1 MSSTRG
7 THDMRDVSS
16 NGEASTLERALMALE
31 ATKARLN
38 RVLAQQRE
46 PIAVVGMACRFPGG
60 IRDANDYW
68 AFLRDGQDAVGEL
81 PPERWPFD
89 EVYDP
94 NPGVPGKSYCRH
106 GAFLDGVDRF
116 DAAFFGIPPREAA
129 SMDPQQRLLLQVSWE
144 ALEHA
149 GIPPGRLQKSATG
162 VFVGIAGNNDYPVAM
177 LKANASLDAY
187 SLTGAAVNVA
197 SGRISYQLGLRGPS
211 LIVDTA
217 CSSSLMSVHL
227 ACQSLRQGEC
237 NLALAGG
244 VNLIAST
251 ETSVC
256 LAQTGALSPSGR
268 CRTFD
273 ASADGYVRS
282 EGCGIVVLKRL
293 SDVQPSDRVFA
304 VIRGSGTNQD
314 GRSNGLTAPNGAAQA
329 ALIARTLES
338 AGTAPREIGYVEAHG
353 TGTPLGDPIELQALG
368 EVLRPERA
376 SAEALY
382 VGSVKTNFG
391 HTEAAAG
398 IAGLLKTILSL
409 HHREIPPHLHFQKP
423 SPNVDWK
430 AFNLRVPTSCTP
442 WPEGR
447 PAAGVNSFGV
457 SGTNVH
463 IVLGPAPVRAV
474 PESVEDGPH
483 LLLVSAGSKEGLQR
497 RLEALRPSLQAATPA
512 ALRDLCH
519 TSALHREHLKWRAGL
534 LASTPEEMRTQL
546 EAGAAN
552 ERAPGI
558 FMGSELVERAPRC
571 ILVFSGQGS
580 QWLGMAR
587 DLLSEGGAFQR
598 KLKEADACLQ
608 EFLGW
613 SVLERLASDT
623 DTEAWLSA
631 AERVQPILFALQV
644 SLAEQLRAWGIVPS
658 GVVGHSMGEIAAAH
672 VAGCLGL
679 RDAAR
684 VVSARAQLLPRLR
697 GKGGM
702 LVAGLGLEAARQAL
716 QGYED
721 SVGVAA
727 INGPDTVLLS
737 GESGT
742 LDALMARISA
752 DGTFCRRVGV
762 DFASHCPQVDALLPD
777 FRELISDV
785 RPQEG
790 TLDFYSTVD
799 GARVE
804 GARLDADY
812 WARNLRQ
819 MVRFAP
825 TVAAIAE
832 GPRALFVEVSGHPV
846 LTPTFAS
853 IANAPR
859 CVATLRRDQ
868 PSRTALLACLAELH
882 TEGLVL
888 DWAAVLGPDSRCVDY
903 PNHPWQQERHWFQ
916 AGTGGT
922 WRKDVAPPEPRGPEG
937 DVRSVVRDEF
947 ARLMESFSAQL
958 RAGGT
963 GPTSEPRQAPKA
975 TVPVA
980 PVAPPQEDLTPEARR
995 EHLTRQVHE
1004 EVARTLGVSVSRLP
1018 RDQKLQEF
1026 GFTSMLTLMVRNW
1039 LRSQLKVA
1047 LPASVQ
1053 LPGLSVNELT
1063 ERVLADLEPSGTVAT
1078 SPAQVDPG
1086 PTPAPVQAE
1095 PPSPGG
1101 MVMQD
1106 GWFPL
1111 KRPRPTPPRARLFC
1125 LPFAGGG
1132 ASAYRAW
1139 PGLFDEDIEV
1149 IPIQLPGRETRREEP
1164 AFQRMAPLVSALVE
1178 ALSPLLDV
1186 PYAFYGHSFGAVLAY
1201 EVSARLIAD
1210 GQPPPRHL
1218 FVGARGAPHAVVER
1232 PLFRLSD
1239 ERLIEELR
1247 RMGGTPEQVLAEREF
1262 MSGFLPVLRADFSVL
1277 GTHVHARRPPLPCPI
1292 DVFAGVSDPRVP
1304 VENLSRWSE
1313 LTAAEAHVHVLPGG
1327 HFFLQ
1332 QHAQELVA
1340 RLRAL
1345 MTQRPP
1351 A

>member
-1 MSSTRG
+1 
-7 THDMRDVSS
+7 MRDVSS
-16 NGEASTLERALMALE
+16 NAEASTLERALMALE

-38 RVLAQQRE
+38 QVLAQQRE

-68 AFLRDGQDAVGEL
+68 AFLRGGRDAVGEL

-106 GAFLDGVDRF
+106 GAFLDDVDRF

-237 NLALAGG
+237 DVALAGG
-244 VNLIAST
+244 VNVIAST

-256 LAQTGALSPSGR
+256 LAQTGALSPMGR

-273 ASADGYVRS
+273 AAADGYVRS

-293 SDVQPSDRVFA
+293 SSVTPSDRVFA
-304 VIRGSGTNQD
+304 VIRGSATNQD

-329 ALIARTLES
+329 ALIARTLEG
-338 AGTAPREIGYVEAHG
+338 AGTPPREVGYVEAHG

-382 VGSVKTNFG
+382 VGSVKTNLG

-423 SPNVDWK
+423 SPNVDWE
-430 AFNLRVPTSCTP
+430 AFNLRVPTTCMP

-463 IVLGPAPVRAV
+463 IVLGPAPVRVA
-474 PESVEDGPH
+474 PESVDAGAH
-483 LLLVSAGSKEGLQR
+483 LLLVSAGSKEGLER
-497 RLEALRPSLQAATPA
+497 RIEALRPYLQTATPA

-519 TSALHREHLKWRAGL
+519 TSALHREHLRWRAGL
-534 LASTPEEMRTQL
+534 LASTPEELRTL
-546 EAGAAN
+546 LDACVAH

-558 FMGSELVERAPRC
+558 FIGPEAGDRAPRC
-571 ILVFSGQGS
+571 IFVFSGQGS

-587 DLLSEGGAFQR
+587 DLLGEDGAFQR
-598 KLKEADACLQ
+598 KLKEVDACLQ
-608 EFLGW
+608 PFLGW

-644 SLAEQLRAWGIVPS
+644 SLAEQLRAWGVIPT

-672 VAGCLGL
+672 VAGCLDL
-679 RDAAR
+679 QDAAR
-684 VVSARAQLLPRLR
+684 VVSARARLLPRLR

-716 QGYED
+716 RGFED
-721 SVGVAA
+721 RVGVAA

-737 GESGT
+737 GENAA
-742 LDALMARISA
+742 LDALAARISE

-762 DFASHCPQVDALLPD
+762 DFASHCPQVDELLPD
-777 FRELISDV
+777 FRELLADV
-785 RPQEG
+785 RPSEG
-790 TLDFYSTVD
+790 TLDFYSTVE
-799 GARVE
+799 GERVE
-804 GARLDADY
+804 GTRLDADY

-853 IANAPR
+853 LANTPR

-868 PSRTALLACLAELH
+868 PSRAALLASLAELH
-882 TEGLVL
+882 TEGLTP
-888 DWAAVLGPDSRCVDY
+888 DWASVHGSDSRCVDY
-903 PNHPWQQERHWFQ
+903 PNHPWQPERHWFQ
-916 AGTGGT
+916 AGVGP
-922 WRKDVAPPEPRGPEG
+922 WRKQVAPPEPRGPEG

-958 RAGGT
+958 RGG
-963 GPTSEPRQAPKA
+963 GAALVSEP
-975 TVPVA
+975 
-980 PVAPPQEDLTPEARR
+980 APPRTTAAPDAPFALQDAALTPEARR
-995 EHLTRQVHE
+995 EQLTQQVHE
-1004 EVARTLGVSVSRLP
+1004 EVARTLGISASRLP
-1018 RDQKLQEF
+1018 RDQKLQEV

-1039 LRSQLKVA
+1039 LRSQLQVA

-1053 LPGLSVNELT
+1053 LPGLSVNELA
-1063 ERVLADLEPSGTVAT
+1063 ERVLAELEPSRPLTAPPT
-1078 SPAQVDPG
+1078 SVEPL
-1086 PTPAPVQAE
+1086 PTPAPGPVE
-1095 PPSPGG
+1095 PPSLGG
-1101 MVMQD
+1101 VLMQD

-1111 KRPRPTPPRARLFC
+1111 RRPRRTAPSARLFC

-1139 PGLFDEDIEV
+1139 PGLLGEEDIEV
-1149 IPIQLPGRETRREEP
+1149 LPIQLPGRETRRDEP

-1210 GQPPPRHL
+1210 GRPPPRHL

-1247 RMGGTPEQVLAEREF
+1247 RMGGTPEQVLAERDL

-1292 DVFAGVSDPRVP
+1292 DVFAGASDPRVP
-1304 VENLSRWSE
+1304 VEHLSRWSE
-1313 LTAAEAHVHVLPGG
+1313 LTSAGAHVHVLPGG

-1332 QHAQELVA
+1332 QHAQELVDQ
-1340 RLRAL
+1340 LRAR
-1345 MTQRPP
+1345 MTPRTRE
-1351 A
+1351 